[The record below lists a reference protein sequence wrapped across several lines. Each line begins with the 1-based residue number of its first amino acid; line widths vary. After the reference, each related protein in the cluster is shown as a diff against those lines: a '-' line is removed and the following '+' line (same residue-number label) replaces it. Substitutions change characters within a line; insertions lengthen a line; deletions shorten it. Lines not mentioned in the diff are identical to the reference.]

1 MLIFY
6 HYSLKNWLSKDI
18 FDFLP
23 PGKGVRLLGQ
33 GYDFLAY
40 FPNTQGIHLS
50 GTDTQK
56 FAKKFARG
64 TFIREGTF
72 IRDRIV
78 VADSDNHRREGF
90 FLFRDPSFLWHCK

>member
-1 MLIFY
+1 MTFCP
-6 HYSLKNWLSKDI
+6 K
-18 FDFLP
+18 
-23 PGKGVRLLGQ
+23 VRGYVYYEW

-40 FPNTQGIHLS
+40 FQNTQWVRLLGK
-50 GTDTQK
+50 GTQT
-56 FAKKFARG
+56 FAKKIARG

-90 FLFRDPSFLWHCK
+90 FLFRDPSFLRQGK

>member
-1 MLIFY
+1 MTFCP
-6 HYSLKNWLSKDI
+6 K
-18 FDFLP
+18 
-23 PGKGVRLLGQ
+23 VRGYVYYEW

-40 FPNTQGIHLS
+40 FQNTQWVRLLGK
-50 GTDTQK
+50 GTQT
-56 FAKKFARG
+56 FAKKIARG

-90 FLFRDPSFLWHCK
+90 FLFRDPSFLRHCK